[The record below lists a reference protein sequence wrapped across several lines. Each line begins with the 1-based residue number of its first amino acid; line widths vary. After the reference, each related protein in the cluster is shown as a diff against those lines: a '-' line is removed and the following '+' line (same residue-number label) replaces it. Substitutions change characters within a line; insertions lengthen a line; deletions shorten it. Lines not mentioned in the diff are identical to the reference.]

1 MPAIWKGLAWGLAG
15 AACLAAGGGLWFAAT
30 STPDA
35 PVSGYT
41 ATPPTPLLDPG
52 PQPGSVRSIR
62 IAADRSTTTLAR
74 DGDRW
79 VVRELADYP
88 VTDVARVEALIDR
101 LASLTGR
108 YRATVDTAETPP
120 VKPTSVTLETDDTT
134 TPKRLAFGN
143 SLTVP
148 GESDRLITVWRDDE
162 TRGWLTELSIM
173 PEPHPAAWTDR
184 TLVALSRERMLR
196 TRIEVDGSGRLAIE
210 RKDGTLAVAVEGRA
224 DAGLTTTPAEL
235 SVVMAMLEK
244 LEFTDARRRD
254 AALTTDASGR
264 PVAGGRRAT
273 FETED
278 GLLVR
283 IELRMAGREPWAS
296 LTAETRPDA
305 PESVR
310 ARAHDLSERFG
321 DRDYLVGTAVVTAM
335 VDWPDRI
342 LAR

>member
-1 MPAIWKGLAWGLAG
+1 MAG
-15 AACLAAGGGLWFAAT
+15 AACLVAGAGLWLAAS

-41 ATPPTPLLDPG
+41 ATPPTPLLDPR
-52 PQPGSVRSIR
+52 PDSESVRSIR
-62 IAADRSTTTLAR
+62 IAADRSTATLAR

-88 VTDVARVEALIDR
+88 ITDVARVEALIDR
-101 LASLTGR
+101 LSSLTAR

-120 VKPTSVTLETDDTT
+120 VKPTSVTLETDDAA

-148 GESDRLITVWRDDE
+148 GESDRLVAVWRDDE
-162 TRGWLTELSIM
+162 ARGWLTELTNL

-184 TLVALSRERMLR
+184 TLVAVSRDRMLR

-210 RKDGTLAVAVEGRA
+210 RKDETLVVAVEGRA
-224 DAGLTTTPAEL
+224 DAGLTTTAAEL
-235 SVVMAMLEK
+235 SVIMAMLEK
-244 LEFTDARRRD
+244 LEFTDARRRE
-254 AALTTDASGR
+254 AAPTQDASGR
-264 PVAGGRRAT
+264 PVAEGRRAI

-296 LTAETRPDA
+296 LTAETTPDA
-305 PESVR
+305 SEPVR
-310 ARAHDLSERFG
+310 ARAHALSERFG
-321 DRDYLVGTAVVTAM
+321 ERDYLVGTAVVTAM